1 MYETEPD
8 CFRPEHSLFRIK
20 FHTFLSFLQ
29 GDQKGRCQKYLLISP
44 KLFKPL
50 FLIIFQN
57 SVLSKLSNV
66 HKLLTTFSAWFQL
79 GIS

>member
-29 GDQKGRCQKYLLISP
+29 GDQKGRCQRYLLISP
-44 KLFKPL
+44 KLFEPQKY
-50 FLIIFQN
+50 IIN
-57 SVLSKLSNV
+57 S
-66 HKLLTTFSAWFQL
+66 
-79 GIS
+79 